1 MTISASFF
9 GEFDESSSRVIQ
21 VIYLPDWTSEYSLV
35 ILNAKFRLGD
45 GKCSVWIPNI
55 DTDDFII
62 ITGVH
67 QPEFRSMYGPLKGDV
82 STIYFRCIDVSGQTL
97 AVDNPVCR
105 LMRHHAHQSLD
116 KIYKE

>member
-1 MTISASFF
+1 MATSAPSF
-9 GEFDESSSRVIQ
+9 GKLDESSSKVIQ
-21 VIYLPDWTSEYSLV
+21 VIHLPDWTSEYSLG
-35 ILNAKFRLGD
+35 ILKTKFRLGD
-45 GKCSVWIPNI
+45 GKCNVRVCNS
-55 DTDDFII
+55 DTDDCII